1 MSQRKGSRTH
11 LVPCWGVCEKCM
23 EKGVDSR
30 RRLKTGATEK
40 RQQKLKVERKV
51 AERTG
56 QQRRK

>member
-1 MSQRKGSRTH
+1 
-11 LVPCWGVCEKCM
+11 M

-56 QQRRK
+56 QQRQK